1 MKLSRAGI
9 VLRVLLVSLGI
20 CAAPVLAQEIP
31 WDLFEDLE
39 SASVCDVINAEN
51 VELVV
56 LHDTGQLVLVTGPD
70 VVLVDTFVDEDGNVF
85 FGPDPAG
92 FIDFDLDGDGLR
104 SLWWLSLTGNVVSV
118 DGFTGEPTPT
128 NLFPFDFFDVPCDAC
143 NFWDDP
149 AVCAVLVDPNV
160 SDEPGPPLLTFNF
173 CGLGASFAM
182 AMTMVGLVATG
193 LVRRRLG

>member
-1 MKLSRAGI
+1 MKLSRAGV
-9 VLRVLLVSLGI
+9 VLRVLLVSLGC
-20 CAAPVLAQEIP
+20 CAAPALAQDVP
-31 WDLFEDLE
+31 WDVFVDFQ
-39 SASVCDVINAEN
+39 SDSICDVVNAEN

-56 LHDTGQLVLVTGPD
+56 LSDTGQLVMVTGPD
-70 VVLVDTFVDEDGNVF
+70 VVLVDTFVDENGDVF

-92 FIDFDLDGDGLR
+92 FITFDLDGD
-104 SLWWLSLTGNVVSV
+104 VVNV
-118 DGFTGEPTPT
+118 DGFTGEPTET
-128 NLFPFDFFDVPCDAC
+128 TLFPLDFFDVPCDAC

-149 AVCAVLVDPNV
+149 AVCAVPVDPNI
-160 SDEPGPPLLTFNF
+160 SDESGPPLLTFNF